1 MTDRIPALAAD
12 SHGILRLS
20 HVEIRVPDLELAT
33 AYYTEVVGL
42 IETARDHEHVYL
54 KCWDEHQHHSM
65 ILTYAP
71 TYGLELLGWKVHRA
85 SDLDHYQAR
94 LEAAGI
100 ATKRLAA
107 GDRGPGSGE
116 TVRFEAPSGH
126 ATELV
131 HGMAQVGNLLPL
143 HNPPPEPQG
152 LLGIHPP
159 RLDHIFLMCEDV
171 DATTDF
177 YREVLD
183 FRLTE
188 QIMGDDGHQLC
199 TFLERTH
206 TAHDI
211 AFITGPQG
219 AFHHVAFWVDDWNEL
234 RRAADTCSY
243 HGVTIDAGPTR
254 HGATRGWG
262 LYFFD
267 PAGNRNEVYTG
278 GYWADPDREP
288 VTWTEAEMGR
298 AIFYY
303 EGVVNQRFLTVHS

>member
-1 MTDRIPALAAD
+1 MSAEPTSRRD

-20 HVEIRVPDLELAT
+20 HVQLRVPDLELAT

-42 IETARDHEHVYL
+42 IETDRDGDRVFL
-54 KCWDEHQHHSM
+54 KCWDEHQHHSL

-71 TYGLELLGWKVHRA
+71 TYGIETVGWKVHHQE
-85 SDLDHYQAR
+85 DLDHYQAE
-94 LEAAGI
+94 LEAEGY
-100 ATKRLAA
+100 ATTRHHPGELA
-107 GDRGPGSGE
+107 PGSGD

-126 ATELV
+126 RMELT
-131 HGMAQVGNLLPL
+131 HGMRSVGNMLPL
-143 HNPPPEPQG
+143 TNPPPEPQD
-152 LLGIHPP
+152 LVGIHPP
-159 RLDHIFLMCEDV
+159 RLDHLFLMAEDV
-171 DATTDF
+171 DAVTAF
-177 YREVLD
+177 FAEVLD

-188 QIMGDDGHQLC
+188 QIVADDGHQLC
-199 TFLERTH
+199 TFLERSH
-206 TAHDI
+206 TAHDL

-219 AFHHVAFWVDDWNEL
+219 AFHHVAFWVDEWNDL
-234 RRAADTCSY
+234 RRAADACAM
-243 HGVTIDAGPTR
+243 HGVSIDAGPTR

-288 VTWTEAEMGR
+288 ITWTEAEMGR

-303 EGVVNQRFLTVHS
+303 EGAVNQRFLTVHS

>member
-1 MTDRIPALAAD
+1 MTDAPPPLASD

-20 HVEIRVPDLELAT
+20 HVEVRVPDLELAT

-54 KCWDEHQHHSM
+54 KCWDEHQHHSL

-71 TYGLELLGWKVHRA
+71 TYGLEVLGWKVHLA

-94 LEAAGI
+94 LEAAGVS
-100 ATKRLAA
+100 TKRLAA
-107 GDRGPGSGE
+107 GELGPGSGE
-116 TVRFEAPSGH
+116 TVRFVAPSGH
-126 ATELV
+126 TVDLV
-131 HGMAQVGNLLPL
+131 HGMTQVGNLLPL
-143 HNPPPEPQG
+143 HNPPPEPHG

-171 DATTDF
+171 DETTAF

-188 QIMGDDGHQLC
+188 QVMGDDGHQLC

-234 RRAADTCSY
+234 RGAADTCSY
-243 HGVTIDAGPTR
+243 HGVPIDAGPTR

>member
-1 MTDRIPALAAD
+1 MSDSIPPLASD

-20 HVEIRVPDLELAT
+20 HVEVRVPDLELAT
-33 AYYTEVVGL
+33 AYYTDVVGL

-71 TYGLELLGWKVHRA
+71 TYGLEVLGWKVHRA
-85 SDLDHYQAR
+85 SDLDHYQAK
-94 LEAAGI
+94 LDAAGI
-100 ATKRLAA
+100 STKRLAA
-107 GDRGPGSGE
+107 GERGPGSGE

-126 ATELV
+126 TTELV
-131 HGMAQVGNLLPL
+131 HDMAQVGNLLPL

-171 DATTDF
+171 DATTAF

-234 RRAADTCSY
+234 RSAADTCSY